1 MPTPMATSQLP
12 LTGEE
17 TSGAEALI
25 PERPTLPKLR
35 SAVQECR
42 ACPLWEGA
50 TQAVFGEGL
59 KRSRVMLIGEQPGD
73 REDREGKPFVGPA
86 GKLLDKALTEAG
98 IDRGDAYITNVV
110 KHFKWKPKG
119 KRRIHQ
125 TPRAE
130 EIKACAPW
138 LEAEMHVIDAEV
150 LVCLGATAVKAVI
163 GPKHRV
169 MKDHGRVVESKLGRP
184 ALATVHPSAVLRA
197 DDEDR
202 ADAMAMLVGDLK
214 AAKKKLR

>member
-1 MPTPMATSQLP
+1 MPQLP
-12 LTGEE
+12 LDGTE

-59 KRSRVMLIGEQPGD
+59 KKARVMLIGEQPGD

-86 GKLLDKALTEAG
+86 GRILDQALEKAS
-98 IDRGDAYITNVV
+98 IDRKDAYVTNAV
-110 KHFKWKPKG
+110 KHFKFEMRG

-125 TPRAE
+125 SPKAE

-138 LEAEMHVIDAEV
+138 LEAEMHVVDPEL
-150 LVCLGATAVKAVI
+150 LVCLGATAVRAVI
-163 GPKHRV
+163 GSKTKV
-169 MKDHGRVVESKLGRP
+169 MKDHGTLVESKLGRTAMP
-184 ALATVHPSAVLRA
+184 TIHPSAILRA
-197 DDEDR
+197 DDDER
-202 ADAMAMLVGDLK
+202 QDAMKMLVGDLR
-214 AAKKKLR
+214 AARRRLDS

>member
-1 MPTPMATSQLP
+1 MAQLP

-17 TSGAEALI
+17 TSGANALM
-25 PERPTLPKLR
+25 PERPTLPRLR
-35 SAVQECR
+35 EAAAGCR
-42 ACPLWEGA
+42 ACPLWEGG
-50 TQAVFGEGL
+50 TQTVFGEGL
-59 KRSRVMLIGEQPGD
+59 KRARVIMVGEQPGD

-86 GKLLDKALTEAG
+86 GRVLDKALETAG
-98 IDRGDAYITNVV
+98 IERGDVYVTNVV

-138 LEAEMHVIDAEV
+138 LESEIRVVGPEVI
-150 LVCLGATAVKAVI
+150 VCLGATAAKAVM
-163 GPKHRV
+163 GPNFKV
-169 MKDHGRVVESKLGRP
+169 MRDHGRFGDSKLGP
-184 ALATVHPSAVLRA
+184 IATPTLHPSAVLRA

-202 ADAMAMLVGDLK
+202 EDAMAMLVGDLTTVRK
-214 AAKKKLR
+214 RLDGGG

>member
-1 MPTPMATSQLP
+1 MAQLP
-12 LTGEE
+12 LDGNE

-25 PERPTLPKLR
+25 PDRPTLPTLR

-59 KRSRVMLIGEQPGD
+59 KKARLMLIGEQPGD

-86 GKLLDKALTEAG
+86 GRVLDEALEEAG
-98 IDRGDAYITNVV
+98 IERRDAYVTNAV
-110 KHFKWKPKG
+110 KHFKFELRG

-125 TPRAE
+125 APKAE

-138 LEAEMHVIDAEV
+138 LEAEMSVVDPEL
-150 LVCLGATAVKAVI
+150 LVCLGATAVRAVI
-163 GPKHRV
+163 GSKTKV
-169 MKDHGRVVESKLGRP
+169 MKDHGTVVESKLGREAMP
-184 ALATVHPSAVLRA
+184 TLHPSAILRA
-197 DDEDR
+197 EDENR
-202 ADAMAMLVGDLK
+202 RDAMKMLVGDLRRARK
-214 AAKKKLR
+214 RLGS